1 MKDYSEALIIIQELR
16 KKAQD
21 AAAEKNWSLVCD
33 IADTIIDTALRLKVY
48 SIIQMERI
56 DGSMEKKNG

>member
-16 KKAQD
+16 RQAQD

-33 IADTIIDTALRLKVY
+33 IADTIIDTALRLKIY
-48 SIIQMERI
+48 SVIQMEP
-56 DGSMEKKNG
+56 ME

>member
-1 MKDYSEALIIIQELR
+1 MGREAMKDYSEALIIIQELR

-21 AAAEKNWSLVCD
+21 AAAKKNWSLVCD

-48 SIIQMERI
+48 SVIRME
-56 DGSMEKKNG
+56 EEC

>member
-1 MKDYSEALIIIQELR
+1 MGWETMKDYSEALIIIQELR

-33 IADTIIDTALRLKVY
+33 IADTIIDTALRLGLGTRA
-48 SIIQMERI
+48 EL
-56 DGSMEKKNG
+56 DLLLHG

>member
-16 KKAQD
+16 KKARD

-48 SIIQMERI
+48 SIMQMENI
-56 DGSMEKKNG
+56 E

>member
-16 KKAQD
+16 RQAQD

-33 IADTIIDTALRLKVY
+33 IADTIIDTALRLKIY
-48 SIIQMERI
+48 SIIQMEP
-56 DGSMEKKNG
+56 ME

>member
-1 MKDYSEALIIIQELR
+1 MIPDYSDSLLTIQAMR
-16 KKAQD
+16 KKARD

-48 SIIQMERI
+48 SVIRME
-56 DGSMEKKNG
+56 EEC